1 MENKRNIIS
10 ESDNSTVLT
19 EYKPLARREISYQS
33 EAELEKNFIKILQEQ
48 SYEYL
53 NINNE
58 KDLIKNLKEKLEKL
72 NKIYR

>member
-33 EAELEKNFIKILQEQ
+33 EAELEKILLKYCK
-48 SYEYL
+48 SNL
-53 NINNE
+53 MNI
-58 KDLIKNLKEKLEKL
+58 
-72 NKIYR
+72 